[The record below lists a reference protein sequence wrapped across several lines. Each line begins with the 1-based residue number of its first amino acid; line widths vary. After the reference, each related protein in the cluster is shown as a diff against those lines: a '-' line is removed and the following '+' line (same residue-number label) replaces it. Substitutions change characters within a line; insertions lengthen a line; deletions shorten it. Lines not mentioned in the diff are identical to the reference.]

1 MLSCNHSSKPQF
13 FRSVKG
19 IAAVF
24 TIVTSLAISACGLF
38 GPAEASRRESGRTV
52 FRAAEE
58 TPMEVPEVTPVQQK
72 VPGENR

>member
-1 MLSCNHSSKPQF
+1 
-13 FRSVKG
+13 VKG

-24 TIVTSLAISACGLF
+24 TIAISLTISACSLF
-38 GPAEASRRESGRTV
+38 GPGEASRHESGRTV

-58 TPMEVPEVTPVQQK
+58 TPMEVPEATPVPQK